1 MSAQDE
7 IDDCAICLLPLVP
20 DDDGLL
26 DELGQLDCPTS
37 VHTYHLE
44 CLMRWSDVTNTCP
57 KDRSLFR
64 RIRVVERIQGGAKNT
79 IRVVDV
85 EDKVQ
90 GVATHLQESV
100 PDDNDVCECMI
111 CGHTDREDVMLLCDL
126 CDSGWHMDCL
136 GITEFPEGDWYC
148 PHCHREGTSTTQSST
163 STSTTPTRRL
173 VRRRAVSTIPQSAP
187 EHLPAHRP
195 PRSVVDPAS
204 TFTPQGRTRTR
215 LINVLRREMQESYR
229 RRHGFSGTTEGRSGH
244 TNYFTPSGSLRD
256 VPPWLATELNPLSE
270 PNWASFTPPPVTL
283 QSKRSVDTPHTS
295 IGSEPDLMRTVWKQ
309 FEKARK
315 IAGSATAPLPKRQKV
330 SQQDGHSA
338 SLPGSSASHG
348 HTRSHSTAQR
358 SDSHCK
364 SPRNIPSEGGL
375 ISENKRWNNGSNGI
389 ELAMSN
395 DVRPRKQHG
404 TVPSLLLSKEED
416 PLPPIQH
423 RSSRT
428 SVEPAPSDLSFLE
441 RPRGAL
447 PSFKSKKR
455 TEAGKANH
463 QEGPSQ
469 HPPGED
475 KDKSSIE
482 RGNAVNDRPIDGRS
496 LFGSSNRATKA
507 LDKKMIFTLVKTKL
521 DAYWDA
527 PGRAGL
533 DKTIYK
539 EIGRKVTH
547 EIYDELE
554 QGRKQI
560 EDIDLTAAEMVA
572 AAVGKVLGSERT
584 WHRATNG
591 N

>member
-1 MSAQDE
+1 MSEQAE

-20 DDDGLL
+20 DDDGLM

-64 RIRVVERIQGGAKNT
+64 SIRVVERIQGGPKNT
-79 IRVVDV
+79 IRVVNV

-100 PDDNDVCECMI
+100 PDDNDVCQCMI

-148 PHCHREGTSTTQSST
+148 PQCHPEGTSTTQSST

-173 VRRRAVSTIPQSAP
+173 VRRRTVSTIPRSAP
-187 EHLPAHRP
+187 ERLPTHRP
-195 PRSVVDPAS
+195 PRSVADPAS

-256 VPPWLATELNPLSE
+256 IPPWLATELNPLSE
-270 PNWASFTPPPVTL
+270 PNWASFNPPPVTR
-283 QSKRSVDTPHTS
+283 QSKRSAETPHTS
-295 IGSEPDLMRTVWKQ
+295 IGTEPDLMRTVWKQ

-315 IAGSATAPLPKRQKV
+315 IASSATAPLPKRQKV
-330 SQQDGHSA
+330 SRQDSDSA
-338 SLPGSSASHG
+338 SPPGSSTSHG
-348 HTRSHSTAQR
+348 HTPSHSTAQR
-358 SDSHCK
+358 SDSHCN
-364 SPRNIPSEGGL
+364 SPRHISSEGG
-375 ISENKRWNNGSNGI
+375 IVPENKPWNNGSNGI
-389 ELAMSN
+389 ERNMSN
-395 DVRPRKQHG
+395 VRPRKQQG
-404 TVPSLLLSKEED
+404 KVPSLLLSREED
-416 PLPPIQH
+416 QLPPIQY
-423 RSSRT
+423 RSNRT
-428 SVEPAPSDLSFLE
+428 SVEPAPSDFSFLE

-455 TEAGKANH
+455 TEAGKAT
-463 QEGPSQ
+463 QEEGSGH
-469 HPPGED
+469 HPAGED
-475 KDKSSIE
+475 KGKSSIE
-482 RGNAVNDRPIDGRS
+482 GGNAVHDRPTDGRS
-496 LFGSSNRATKA
+496 LIGPSKYATIA
-507 LDKKMIFTLVKTKL
+507 LDKQMIFTLVKTKL

-533 DKTIYK
+533 DKTTYK

-547 EIYDELE
+547 EIYDELAR
-554 QGRKQI
+554 GRKQS
-560 EDIDLTAAEMVA
+560 DDMDLTAAEMVA
-572 AAVGKVLGSERT
+572 AAVGKVLGSERA